1 MAVFFPQN
9 MLNLEMLELGNAAA
23 SFFVKGTKFRTVH
36 PVLTLHLLDHELRIG
51 DDPQAPMTL
60 GDGKF
65 QGRQERRVLSEVIGL
80 LAQVLTQF
88 GQNLASRIL
97 DVDAETGRARVAA
110 RPTIAIS
117 DDRIAGVR
125 E

>member
-1 MAVFFPQN
+1 MAVLFPQN
-9 MLNLEMLELGNAAA
+9 MLDLEVIEVRDAATRLLVERA
-23 SFFVKGTKFRTVH
+23 KFRAVY
-36 PVLTLHLLDHELRIG
+36 PVLALHLLDHEFRVG
-51 DDPQAPMTL
+51 DDPQTPMTL

-65 QGRQERRVLSEVIGL
+65 QRREERGILGKVIGL

-97 DVDAETGRARVAA
+97 DVDAETGRARIAA